1 MYDYYLKTQRDCTHF
16 SNLRFE
22 SRVIL
27 DGSQTSPP
35 FPGHRFSFESRVI
48 LDGSQTWVVQQQS
61 AIWFESRVTLVKA
74 QAEANASAC
83 FFINSVYVKNPSC
96 FPMKTGRVVANLL
109 FVDTIH
115 HTFQAWCIFATFVLT
130 PRDNEDKRDKMRRAS
145 QEPSFHRTFF
155 CQLEVPSQQILSG
168 MSLETT
174 PNKRAKTH
182 ACVF

>member
-1 MYDYYLKTQRDCTHF
+1 
-16 SNLRFE
+16 
-22 SRVIL
+22 
-27 DGSQTSPP
+27 
-35 FPGHRFSFESRVI
+35 
-48 LDGSQTWVVQQQS
+48 
-61 AIWFESRVTLVKA
+61 
-74 QAEANASAC
+74 
-83 FFINSVYVKNPSC
+83 
-96 FPMKTGRVVANLL
+96 MKTERVVANLL
-109 FVDTIH
+109 FVDTMH

-182 ACVF
+182 ACVFNARVRFLFYRAILSSCAISLQ

>member
-1 MYDYYLKTQRDCTHF
+1 MVLKPRRRTTRPGF
-16 SNLRFE
+16 RLRVVLF
-22 SRVIL
+22 L
-27 DGSQTSPP
+27 DGSQTQVDIIKESVV
-35 FPGHRFSFESRVI
+35 FEGRVV
-48 LDGSQTWVVQQQS
+48 LDGAQTSSVPS
-61 AIWFESRVTLVKA
+61 MTLYLFESRVTLVKA